1 MCHSMNTT
9 TTYQPMLSINQLR
22 AKSMEFTR
30 AKLKQRL
37 YDNYARKY
45 LQMMNDR
52 IDKKVLN
59 ESVLLMYFYDSV
71 RRD

>member
-1 MCHSMNTT
+1 MSSMNTT
-9 TTYQPMLSINQLR
+9 TSYQPMLSINQLR

-52 IDKKVLN
+52 IDKKVDI
-59 ESVLLMYFYDSV
+59 ESSRITHLVTKL
-71 RRD
+71 